1 MGSEALRRRRDR
13 GVMTDRRELL
23 KFLAASPL
31 WLGMPALAE
40 ALSPAASQPATADAV
55 LASAADALDV
65 YDLEAMARQVLPPA
79 HWGYMAT
86 GSDGEETL
94 RANPAGFS
102 RYQLRVRRFVDVSRI
117 DTSVVLFGQT
127 FASPIVLCPVGSQ
140 RAFHPDGEVAAAR
153 AARAG
158 NQLQILSTQS
168 STRIEDVANARGAGL
183 WYQLYTT
190 NNFEVTTRLVKRAE
204 AAGCPVVAVTVDL
217 PNGRNTLT
225 DVRGARR
232 DSRSCSTCHGAA
244 GPRADG
250 RGVGVKPM
258 FEGVDMTGITLT
270 SATLTWDFV
279 RRLKAVTSM
288 RVVIKGLETREDA
301 ELAVKSGADGIIVSN
316 HGGRAT
322 ETGRPTI
329 DALPEVVAGAAGR
342 IPVLLDGGVRRGTD
356 AFKALALGATAVG
369 IGRPYIWGLSSFGQA
384 GVERVLQ
391 ILNTELRLAMVGCG
405 TVALAD
411 ITPRA
416 LIDTRL

>member
-1 MGSEALRRRRDR
+1 
-13 GVMTDRRELL
+13 MTDRRELL

-40 ALSPAASQPATADAV
+40 ALSPAAAQPATADAV
-55 LASAADALDV
+55 LANAADALDV

-86 GSDGEETL
+86 GSDGEATL
-94 RANPAGFS
+94 RANSAGFS

-117 DTSVVLFGQT
+117 DTSVALFGQT

-140 RAFHPDGEVAAAR
+140 RAFHPEGELAAAR
-153 AARAG
+153 AARAQ
-158 NQLQILSTQS
+158 NQVQILSTQS
-168 STRIEDVANARGAGL
+168 STRVEDVANARGAGL

-250 RGVGVKPM
+250 RGIGVKPM

-279 RRLKAVTSM
+279 RRLKDVTRM

-301 ELAVKSGADGIIVSN
+301 ELAVTSGADGIIVSN

-369 IGRPYIWGLSSFGQA
+369 IGRPYIWGLSSFGQE

-405 TVALAD
+405 TVKLAD
-411 ITPRA
+411 ISPRS
-416 LIDTRL
+416 LIDTRM